1 MGNLYGSEYW
11 TYLLP
16 RRVDPAQA
24 RAVVDNRLPIGARR
38 AMSLGLVDDC
48 LSATPATFFAR
59 VEREAEALTAEATYA
74 RLMGAKLRQR
84 AVDEEAKPLERYR
97 DEELR
102 KMKLNFYGFDSSY
115 HVARHDFVYKRPR
128 SRTPSH
134 LAAHRFS
141 R

>member
-16 RRVDPAQA
+16 RRVDLERA
-24 RAVVDNRLPIGARR
+24 RAIVGNRLPIGARQ
-38 AMSLGLVDDC
+38 AVSLGLVDDC
-48 LSATPATFFAR
+48 FAASPAAFLAAI
-59 VEREAEALTAEATYA
+59 EREAQSLTADATFA
-74 RLMGAKLRQR
+74 RRMHEKLRQR
-84 AVDEEAKPLERYR
+84 AADERTKPLERYR
-97 DEELR
+97 DEELER
-102 KMKLNFYGFDSSY
+102 MKLNFFGFDSSY

-134 LAAHRFS
+134 LAIHRAL